1 MTAHFTISLE
11 KFSLQSIFNHQS
23 SNLLDNLGKQ
33 DITSLVDFN
42 TLVDIA
48 KNYNFNVDVFCNQK
62 EFLLANGILE
72 RKKKIIKNCKIKQ
85 KKTIEDECDRLINE
99 KQMGSFFK
107 FLILSSNGAIN

>member
-1 MTAHFTISLE
+1 M
-11 KFSLQSIFNHQS
+11 
-23 SNLLDNLGKQ
+23 GKQ

-72 RKKKIIKNCKIKQ
+72 RKNKITKNCTIEQ
-85 KKTIEDECDRLINE
+85 KKTNEDDCDRLVNE

-107 FLILSSNGAIN
+107 FLILTSNGAAN